1 MGKRTLITGATGF
14 IGSNLVRALL
24 DTGWQVHA
32 VVRPGSVLDSLEDV
46 HERCTF
52 QVYDGSA
59 ESMLALMRDC
69 RPDMVFHLASLYI
82 SEHRAHEITPLIES
96 NITLGSHLAEAM
108 VASGCKN
115 LVNVGTSWQH
125 YHGEGYRPV
134 NLYAATKQ
142 AFEDILSY
150 YHDAHALSCIT
161 LKLFDTYGAGDTRRK
176 LMAIIVDAA
185 LSGAPID
192 MSPGEQIVDLSHV
205 SDVVNA
211 LVEAAELLAA
221 QPSAINSAYFVS
233 GERMTIRELVA
244 LVANAL
250 QRPVHANFGGRPYR
264 AREVMVPP
272 TCSERIP
279 FWESRSA
286 KRSLARELPTLAG
299 AGS

>member
-1 MGKRTLITGATGF
+1 MGKRALVTGATGF
-14 IGSNLVRALL
+14 IGSNLVRTLV

-32 VVRPGSVLDSLEDV
+32 LVRPGSVLDSLKDV
-46 HERCTF
+46 QERFTF

-59 ESMLALMRDC
+59 ESMLALMRAC

-82 SEHRAHEITPLIES
+82 SEHRPHEITPLVES

-108 VASGCKN
+108 LSSGCKK

-125 YHGEGYRPV
+125 YNSEEYRPV

-161 LKLFDTYGAGDTRRK
+161 LKLFDTYGAGDRRRK
-176 LMAIIVDAA
+176 LIAIIMDAA

-192 MSPGEQIVDLSHV
+192 MSPGEQTVDLSHV

-211 LVEAAELLAA
+211 MVEAAEFLAA
-221 QPSAINSAYFVS
+221 QPSAINAAYFVS
-233 GERMTIRELVA
+233 GERMTVRELVA

-250 QRPVHANFGGRPYR
+250 QRPVYANFGGRPYR
-264 AREVMVPP
+264 TREVMEPP
-272 TCSERIP
+272 ARSERMP
-279 FWESRSA
+279 FWENRSA

-299 AGS
+299 ARS

>member
-1 MGKRTLITGATGF
+1 MGKRALVTGATGF
-14 IGSNLVRALL
+14 IGSNLVRTLI

-32 VVRPGSVLDSLEDV
+32 LVRSGSVLDSLEDV
-46 HERCTF
+46 QERFTF

-59 ESMLALMRDC
+59 ESMLALMRAC

-82 SEHRAHEITPLIES
+82 SEHRPHEITPLIES

-108 VASGCKN
+108 VASGCRK

-125 YHGEGYRPV
+125 YNGEEYRPV

-142 AFEDILSY
+142 AFGDILSY

-161 LKLFDTYGAGDTRRK
+161 LKLFDTYGAGDRRRK
-176 LMAIIVDAA
+176 LIAIIMDAA
-185 LSGAPID
+185 LSGAPMD
-192 MSPGEQIVDLSHV
+192 MSPGEQTVDLSHV

-211 LVEAAELLAA
+211 LLEAAEFLAA
-221 QPSAINSAYFVS
+221 QPSAINAAYFVS
-233 GERMTIRELVA
+233 GERMTVRELVA
-244 LVANAL
+244 LVANVL
-250 QRPVHANFGGRPYR
+250 QRPVYANFGGRPYR
-264 AREVMVPP
+264 TREVMVPP
-272 TCSERIP
+272 APSERMP